1 MDVVYTYSGILF
13 SPERKGILT
22 GIVTW
27 IKLDALMLSEISQIQ
42 KDKYCDDF
50 FHFIPRIAKFIKI
63 ETRMVVAR
71 GWEVRRII
79 DGYTVPVWKDKNFW
93 KWMVMM
99 VAQCE
104 CSQGH

>member
-42 KDKYCDDF
+42 KDKYLL
-50 FHFIPRIAKFIKI
+50 RYLKL
-63 ETRMVVAR
+63 
-71 GWEVRRII
+71 
-79 DGYTVPVWKDKNFW
+79 
-93 KWMVMM
+93 
-99 VAQCE
+99 
-104 CSQGH
+104 